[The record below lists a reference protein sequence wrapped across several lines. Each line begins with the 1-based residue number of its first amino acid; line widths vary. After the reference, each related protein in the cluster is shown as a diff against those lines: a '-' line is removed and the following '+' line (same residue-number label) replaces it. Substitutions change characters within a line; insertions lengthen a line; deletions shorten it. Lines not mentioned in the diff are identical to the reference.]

1 MVNLSEIKERCAQVY
16 QEAEKLLIE
25 VGYRE
30 MGQICIVSP
39 GETVESRTLYYAL
52 MEYIKALDMASIYMD
67 QVCADEVEQGVIH
80 KNDDGSYIFNGNEL
94 EAGDVVQVYNDDME
108 IWEILMLDDC
118 FEPGNRRLVLRE
130 KPEIELGG
138 LEIRHAKTGWS

>member
-52 MEYIKALDMASIYMD
+52 MEYIKALDMASVYMD
-67 QVCADEVEQGVIH
+67 QVCADEVEQGVIR
-80 KNDDGSYIFNGNEL
+80 KNEDGDYVLNGRTI
-94 EAGDVVQVYNDDME
+94 EAGDILQVFDE
-108 IWEILMLDDC
+108 EQGIWEMVLVEDDFRC
-118 FEPGNRRLVLRE
+118 NPPTISLKDMPDL
-130 KPEIELGG
+130 ELEG
-138 LEIRHAKTGWS
+138 LEVRHAVTDYS

>member
-1 MVNLSEIKERCAQVY
+1 MVNLEEVRERCEALY
-16 QEAEKLLIE
+16 REAERLLTD

-30 MGQICIVSP
+30 MGQICIVSS
-39 GETVESRTLYYAL
+39 GDTVESRTLYYAL
-52 MEYIKALDMASIYMD
+52 MEYIKALDTASIYMD
-67 QVCADEVEQGVIH
+67 QVCADEVEQGVIR
-80 KNDDGSYIFNGNEL
+80 KEVDGSYIFNGNEL
-94 EAGDVVQVYNDDME
+94 EAGNVVQVYNDDME

-130 KPEIELGG
+130 KPEIELDG